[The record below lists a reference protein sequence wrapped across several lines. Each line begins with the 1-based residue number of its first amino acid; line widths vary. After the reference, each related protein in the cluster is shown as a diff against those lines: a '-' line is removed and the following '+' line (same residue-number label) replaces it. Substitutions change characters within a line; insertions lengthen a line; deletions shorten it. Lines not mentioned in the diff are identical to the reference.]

1 MPSPLSIVLAY
12 NPASGRF
19 RPGALAR
26 LRDAL
31 ERAGHRVT
39 CENSRALRL
48 DRAEPVD
55 LVCAYGGDGT
65 VRTVVGENGEAA
77 SAAKFCVFPAGT
89 INLIARE
96 AGYPDTPASFA
107 RMIAERKD
115 TRPHR
120 YGHIGQEA
128 FLCCASVGPDA
139 AVVARVSERLK
150 ARIGRL
156 AYGVAALAQWR
167 RWPRQRFAFTV
178 DGQSFTGEAMFV
190 CKGRYYA
197 GPWVIDEAARLES
210 DAFRVLI
217 MPRARRRDFLRLA
230 LSAMIHPAL
239 GSRGWHRLSAQ
250 MITVES
256 DTPAPVQADGDIVAQ
271 TPATISLSPSYLNFL

>member
-26 LRDAL
+26 LRAAL

-48 DRAEPVD
+48 EGADVD

-65 VRTVVGENGEAA
+65 VRTVVGENGDAA
-77 SAAKFCVFPAGT
+77 CTAKFCVFPAGT

-96 AGYPDTPASFA
+96 AGYPATPSGFA
-107 RMIAERKD
+107 RMIAQRDAAK
-115 TRPHR
+115 PHR

-139 AVVARVSERLK
+139 VVVSRVSERLK

-156 AYGVAALAQWR
+156 AYGVAALCQWG
-167 RWPRQRFAFTV
+167 RWPRQNFAFTV
-178 DGQSFTGEAMFV
+178 DGQSYTGEAMFV

-197 GPWVIDEAARLES
+197 GPWVIDAAAGLEN
-210 DAFRVLI
+210 DHFRVLI

-230 LSAMIHPAL
+230 LSAIIHPAW
-239 GSRGWHRLSAQ
+239 GSRDWHRLSAQ
-250 MITVES
+250 TIMVES

-271 TPATISLSPSYLNFL
+271 TPATISLAPSYLNFL

>member
-1 MPSPLSIVLAY
+1 MPAPLSIVLAY
-12 NPASGRF
+12 NPASGRY

-31 ERAGHRVT
+31 EQAGHHVT

-48 DRAEPVD
+48 GTGESVD

-65 VRTVVGENGEAA
+65 VRTVVGENGDAVGN
-77 SAAKFCVFPAGT
+77 AKFCVFPAGT

-96 AGYPDTPASFA
+96 AGYPASPVDFA
-107 RMIAERKD
+107 RMIAQRTATK
-115 TRPHR
+115 PHR
-120 YGHIGQEA
+120 YGHIGREA

-167 RWPRQRFAFTV
+167 RWPRQRFTFTV
-178 DGQSFTGEAMFV
+178 DGQSFTGEALFV

-197 GPWVIDEAARLES
+197 GPWVIDEAARLDS
-210 DAFRVLI
+210 DEFRVLI

-230 LSAMIHPAL
+230 LSAIIHPAL
-239 GSRGWHRLSAQ
+239 GSRDWHRLSART
-250 MITVES
+250 ITVDS

-271 TPATISLSPSYLNFL
+271 TPATISLAASYLNFL

>member
-31 ERAGHRVT
+31 VLAGHRVR
-39 CENSRALRL
+39 CENSRSLRL
-48 DRAEPVD
+48 DVGERVD

-65 VRTVVGENGEAA
+65 VRTVVGENGDGA
-77 SAAKFCVFPAGT
+77 SQAKFCVFPAGT

-96 AGYPDTPASFA
+96 AGYPASPSDFA
-107 RMIAERKD
+107 RMIAQREAA
-115 TRPHR
+115 RPHR
-120 YGHIGQEA
+120 YGHIGREA

-167 RWPRQRFAFTV
+167 HWPRQMFAFTV
-178 DGQSFTGEAMFV
+178 DGQSYTGEAMFI

-217 MPRARRRDFLRLA
+217 MPRARRRDFLQLA
-230 LSAMIHPAL
+230 LSAIIHPAL
-239 GSRGWHRLSAQ
+239 GSATWQRLSAHT
-250 MITVES
+250 ITVDSER
-256 DTPAPVQADGDIVAQ
+256 PAPIQADGDIVAQ